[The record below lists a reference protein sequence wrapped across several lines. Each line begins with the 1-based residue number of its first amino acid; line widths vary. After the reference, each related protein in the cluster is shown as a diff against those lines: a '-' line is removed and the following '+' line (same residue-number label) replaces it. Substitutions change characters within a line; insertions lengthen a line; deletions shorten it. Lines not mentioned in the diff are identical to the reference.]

1 MDESKKFAVLVLGEQ
16 VVGEQDVQDRVRLN
30 FCDIC
35 VQKLQTVLD
44 ERGIDFILS
53 KVLHE
58 DWETLHVG
66 LLCGITASQELLHE
80 LF

>member
-1 MDESKKFAVLVLGEQ
+1 VDESKKFAVLVLGEQ

-44 ERGIDFILS
+44 ERGIDFLREINDDEKAGTRML
-53 KVLHE
+53 
-58 DWETLHVG
+58 T
-66 LLCGITASQELLHE
+66 
-80 LF
+80 F